1 MRKKGNIV
9 SYSDDELAAM
19 QARGEDRTDWAAVKA
34 KTEEQLAADMASDP
48 AWQEV
53 PADWVSRAQAATGLM
68 QRPRENKRQ
77 VTMRFDADVLEFFRR
92 SGRGWQ
98 GRMNAVLRSFMEG
111 QGSRR

>member
-19 QARGEDRTDWAAVKA
+19 RAGGGDKTDWQVVKA
-34 KTEEQLAADMASDP
+34 KSEDQLAADVASDP
-48 AWQEV
+48 EWRDV

-68 QRPRENKRQ
+68 QRPKENKRQ

-98 GRMNAVLRSFMEG
+98 ARMNAVLRSFIEQ
-111 QGSRR
+111 QGRRR

>member
-1 MRKKGNIV
+1 MRKKVNIV

-19 QARGEDRTDWAAVKA
+19 QARGEDKTDWAVVKA
-34 KTEEQLAADMASDP
+34 KTEDQLAADMASDP
-48 AWQEV
+48 AWQDV

-68 QRPRENKRQ
+68 QRPKENKRQ

-98 GRMNAVLRSFMEG
+98 GRMNAVLRSFVER
-111 QGSRR
+111 QGHRR

>member
-1 MRKKGNIV
+1 VRKKGNIV

-19 QARGEDRTDWAAVKA
+19 QARGEDKTDWTTIRA
-34 KTEEQLAADMASDP
+34 KTEGQLDADMASDP
-48 AWQEV
+48 AWRGV

-68 QRPRENKRQ
+68 QRPKENKRQ

-98 GRMNAVLRSFMEG
+98 ARMNAVLRSFMER
-111 QGSRR
+111 QQDRR